1 MATVKTAVSVQE
13 SLFRKVDALANEL
26 QISRSRLFSLAIE
39 EYLERHQS
47 QRLLQEINAAYDDMP
62 DQEEQEV
69 LQRMRRK
76 QRQLANEQLATY
88 HFAR

>member
-47 QRLLQEINAAYDDMP
+47 QRLLREINAAYDDMP

-76 QRQLANEQLATY
+76 QRQLASKQW
-88 HFAR
+88 

>member
-1 MATVKTAVSVQE
+1 MASVKTANSVQE
-13 SLFRKVDALANEL
+13 SLFDQVEALASEL

-47 QRLLQEINAAYDDMP
+47 RKLLQEINAAYDDMP

-76 QRQLANEQLATY
+76 QRQLANEQW
-88 HFAR
+88 